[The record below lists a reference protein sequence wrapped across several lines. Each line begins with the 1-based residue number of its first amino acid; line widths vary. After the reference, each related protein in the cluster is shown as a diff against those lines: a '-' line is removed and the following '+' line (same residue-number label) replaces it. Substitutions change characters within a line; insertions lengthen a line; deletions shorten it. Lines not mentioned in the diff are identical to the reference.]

1 MTDRNTGADMS
12 NLQAVAEQ
20 DGYETVEEFLS
31 DKAWE
36 IRNDLAEAGVNTFNI
51 STSDISSLIVDQDGD
66 VDSVIQGYLV
76 D

>member
-1 MTDRNTGADMS
+1 MT

>member
-1 MTDRNTGADMS
+1 MT
-12 NLQAVAEQ
+12 NLEAVAQ
-20 DGYETVEEFLS
+20 KNGYETVEEFLS

-51 STSDISSLIVDQDGD
+51 STSDISSLLISQDGD
-66 VDSVIQGYLV
+66 INSVVQGYLV